1 MKAWAALVAIVSTAL
16 LLVGA
21 TGLYMW
27 FTRRPERRLGMALL
41 AVNLIV
47 AVTLL
52 GLLRR
57 AGP

>member
-1 MKAWAALVAIVSTAL
+1 
-16 LLVGA
+16 
-21 TGLYMW
+21 MW

-52 GLLRR
+52 GLLRIS
-57 AGP
+57 GP